1 MGLGLISQFFADI
14 IFTIATDNI
23 ITSDIII
30 SDIALYYGAA
40 SAGLIAAFLSPKLD
54 KLSLITISAITFAYV
69 NNLISSLNN
78 DDYIIINTENLVFDI
93 ILTYI
98 VTLELDRTALNDYYN
113 HYYQK
118 KYHFNPSFDTN
129 KSSLN
134 FLFILTISN
143 LISFYDLKKS

>member
-69 NNLISSLNN
+69 NNLIDSIGCSYIDDIKNYNDEKGLKEFYNYCNETIKNYNN
-78 DDYIIINTENLVFDI
+78 II
-93 ILTYI
+93 
-98 VTLELDRTALNDYYN
+98 
-113 HYYQK
+113 
-118 KYHFNPSFDTN
+118 
-129 KSSLN
+129 
-134 FLFILTISN
+134 
-143 LISFYDLKKS
+143 

>member
-78 DDYIIINTENLVFDI
+78 DD
-93 ILTYI
+93 
-98 VTLELDRTALNDYYN
+98 
-113 HYYQK
+113 
-118 KYHFNPSFDTN
+118 
-129 KSSLN
+129 
-134 FLFILTISN
+134 
-143 LISFYDLKKS
+143 